1 MFNLN
6 NAVKNVKAGMEA
18 GAAIKAASYDGIG
31 YVGDSMQ
38 VIGGAIETVGRA
50 IRHTGVKV
58 SDYGHG
64 HAAEKNGKVA
74 EPRRFF
80 VGLDNPAVEPAT
92 VEEKRGGKKKDEA
105 SFKDKDGR
113 HFGNRNRKVEVAF
126 AVEGQDEPFAFTREF
141 TGIELTSKGEK
152 MNGVIYMKGD
162 DKKTHK
168 AGYWNTYLSKKGE
181 EKVSV
186 RLFFTDAEKEKLD
199 GVIPVGMED
208 FDANKGIKMFFPN
221 DKVGRSSAGKVE
233 AYIRSILKVEG
244 NKWGELEPFGEED
257 TSSAKEEVKKA
268 PAKSAKKT
276 AAVKKD
282 AKKTAA
288 KKTAAKKQSFKAD
301 TKTQE
306 LFVNNVKL
314 MEKVVAVVK
323 EHDLGEVEYDEDAS
337 NDKVA
342 VFFGTAVDNTRFG
355 SFSITL
361 STGNFKKKFAWE
373 Q

>member
-1 MFNLN
+1 MFNLS

-18 GAAIKAASYDGIG
+18 GSAIKAASYDGIG
-31 YVGDSMQ
+31 YVGDGMQ
-38 VIGGAIETVGRA
+38 IVGGAIETVGRA

-80 VGLDNPAVEPAT
+80 VGLDNPAVESAT

-152 MNGVIYMKGD
+152 MNGVIYMKGE

-168 AGYWNTYLSKKGE
+168 GGYWNTYLSKKGE
-181 EKVSV
+181 EKISV

-276 AAVKKD
+276 AAAKKEG
-282 AKKTAA
+282 KKTAT
-288 KKTAAKKQSFKAD
+288 KKAEEKKPPFKAD
-301 TKTQE
+301 TKTAE
-306 LFVNNVKL
+306 LMDSNEKL
-314 MEKVVAVVK
+314 TGKLTTVAA
-323 EHDLGEVEYDEDAS
+323 EYDLGMIEYNEEES
-337 NDKVA
+337 NEKVA
-342 VFFGTAVDNTRFG
+342 VFLGTATDNTRFG
-355 SFSITL
+355 EFSITL
-361 STGNFKKKFAWE
+361 STGNFKKKFAW